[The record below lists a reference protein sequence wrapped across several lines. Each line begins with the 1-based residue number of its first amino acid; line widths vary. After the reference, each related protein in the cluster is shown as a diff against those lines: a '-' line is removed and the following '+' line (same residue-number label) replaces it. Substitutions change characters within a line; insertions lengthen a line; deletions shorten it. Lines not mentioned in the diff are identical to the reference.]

1 MAGPEGHFLEVTSA
15 NEMSSPALLCPRP
28 PVPSPSRARA
38 QASQRASEKEAG
50 IELLQ
55 TGVSAPHPHAPSML
69 GSSAVS
75 LTAGRCQGGPGE
87 DRGAQ
92 CAPGKLPRIPPCAQG
107 PSHLHL
113 LSGSLEVWLGEEE
126 EERAVPARALR
137 LHSSD
142 QSLVSGRPE
151 SWKLPRGV
159 RRGNKSPL
167 QASP

>member
-1 MAGPEGHFLEVTSA
+1 M
-15 NEMSSPALLCPRP
+15 
-28 PVPSPSRARA
+28 PSPSGALPI
-38 QASQRASEKEAG
+38 QSQSSGFTEGIREEAG

-55 TGVSAPHPHAPSML
+55 RGVSAPHPHTPSML

-167 QASP
+167 QASPRGAEPGESQNRIAERAFKS